1 MASSSLVL
9 PLISMET
16 LVLSKTKTG
25 RNTSLSLAS
34 STLCLSSSLKTKP
47 NSISSI
53 FPSYNGCLSSRF
65 VTRVSAEFDQAS
77 PGRDETNFSPDL
89 KIFVGNLPFNVESA
103 DLAELFEQ
111 SGTVEMVEVIYDK
124 ISGRSRGFGFVTMSS
139 TDEVK
144 AAVEQFNGYEIDG
157 RQLRVNSGPPPPK
170 DDYSSRP
177 PRIGGGGGGGF
188 DSSNRCYVGNLSWG
202 VDDLA
207 LETLFNEQGKVLEA
221 KVVYDR
227 ETGRSRGFGFVTYGS
242 AEEVQGAI
250 DSLDG
255 ADLNGRSIRVSVA
268 EARQRRQF

>member
-9 PLISMET
+9 PSISVKT
-16 LVLSKTKTG
+16 LVLSKTG
-25 RNTSLSLAS
+25 RNTCLSLPS

-47 NSISSI
+47 ISVSSS
-53 FPSYNGCLSSRF
+53 FPSNKGCSSSRF
-65 VTRVSAEFDQAS
+65 VTRMKLI
-77 PGRDETNFSPDL
+77 SPDL
-89 KIFVGNLPFNVESA
+89 KIFVGNLPFSVESA

-177 PRIGGGGGGGF
+177 PRIGGGGGSF

>member
-1 MASSSLVL
+1 MASPSLIL
-9 PLISMET
+9 PSISIKT
-16 LVLSKTKTG
+16 LVLSKTG
-25 RNTSLSLAS
+25 RNTSLSLPS

-47 NSISSI
+47 ISISSS
-53 FPSYNGCLSSRF
+53 FSSNKGCLSSRF
-65 VTRVSAEFDQAS
+65 VTRVSAEFGQAS
-77 PGRDETNFSPDL
+77 SGRDETNFSPDL

-177 PRIGGGGGGGF
+177 PRIGGGGL